1 MHTAEWTAVTA
12 FSTTQREKLA
22 YICRFIAQQT
32 VLNWD
37 ISHLSSS
44 LVGHLL
50 DDLVLLLPDGLLDD
64 DLVVQ
69 QLLDVPLQLL
79 LLVQHLVAALLQSHM

>member
-44 LVGHLL
+44 LLYSL
-50 DDLVLLLPDGLLDD
+50 DDLVLLLSDGLLDD

-79 LLVQHLVAALLQSHM
+79 LLVQHLVAALLQSDM